1 MRQTPESLLP
11 LLVHIQASL
20 DTDLSLSN
28 LSRHAGISSS
38 HFHRIFRSEIGETP
52 ADYVARLRLERAAF
66 RLLIQEAS
74 VLQIAL
80 DCGYQNHETFARA
93 FRRAFG
99 TSPAAYRTRRRQELA
114 SRPPSRAHALCESP
128 FALSAMKVAR
138 LRQMHLAFIR
148 HVGPY
153 ENVSDALFDE
163 LEDWARRGVVPEP
176 RVWLGI
182 GHDAP
187 GITPPDRLR
196 FDAALVSEGPFEPSG
211 RVAHQV
217 LESADFVVTTHVGP
231 FNSLPTAYAEIF
243 RRAASLKDY
252 VFVGL
257 PAVEIYRSVRVS
269 TSLRVNETE
278 IWLPVRRAPGRR

>member
-1 MRQTPESLLP
+1 MRQTPQSLLP

-20 DTDLSLSN
+20 DSDLSLAS
-28 LSRHAGISSS
+28 LSRHAGMSPS
-38 HFHRIFRSEIGETP
+38 HFHRTFRSEIGETP
-52 ADYVARLRLERAAF
+52 SDYVARLRLERAAF

-80 DCGYQNHETFARA
+80 DCGYQNHETFTRA

-99 TSPAAYRTRRRQELA
+99 TAPAAYRTRRRQEMA
-114 SRPPSRAHALCESP
+114 TRPQSEAYALCESP
-128 FALSAMKVAR
+128 FALSTMKVAR

-148 HVGPY
+148 HIGPY

-163 LEDWARRGVVPEP
+163 LEDWARRAAVPGP

-196 FDAALVSEGPFEPSG
+196 FDAALMTGGPFEPSG

-217 LESADFVVTTHVGP
+217 LEAADFVATTHVGP
-231 FNSLPTAYAEIF
+231 FSALPAAYAEIF
-243 RRAASLKDY
+243 RRVASLKDR
-252 VFVGL
+252 VLVGL
-257 PAVEIYRSVRVS
+257 PAVEMYRSVRVS

-278 IWLPVRRAPGRR
+278 IWLPVQRAPR